1 MASTINNAKL
11 TVILKEQVKLNNND
25 YGNRNSVEIPGVN
38 EVSQRI
44 LSIPTNDNT
53 SILILS
59 DSIGAGTYGVD
70 NIKYARLTNLDNK
83 NFVRLSFV
91 SGSSGTD
98 YNRYDVRLDARQSY
112 IFTNSKMSGSAEG
125 DSFGAFVTFTSLTA
139 KADTSTV
146 DLELFLASS

>member
-11 TVILKEQVKLNNND
+11 TVILKEQVNLYNND
-25 YGNRNSVEIPGVN
+25 YGNRNSVEISGVN
-38 EVSQRI
+38 EVAQRI
-44 LSIPTNDNT
+44 ISVPTNDTT

-59 DSIGAGTYGVD
+59 DSVGAGTYGID
-70 NIKYARLTNLDNK
+70 SIKYARVTNLDNS

-91 SGSSGTD
+91 SGSGGSD

-112 IFTNSKMSGSAEG
+112 IFTNSRISGSAGG
-125 DSFGAFVTFTSLTA
+125 DSFGAFVSFTNLSA
-139 KADTSTV
+139 KADTGTV

>member
-11 TVILKEQVKLNNND
+11 TVILKEQIKLNNND

-53 SILILS
+53 SVLVLS
-59 DSIGAGTYGVD
+59 DSVGAGTYGID
-70 NIKYARLTNLDNK
+70 SIKYARLTNLDNS

-91 SGSSGTD
+91 SGSGATN
-98 YNRYDVRLDARQSY
+98 YNRYDVKLEARQSY
-112 IFTNSKMSGSAEG
+112 IFTNSKISGSDNG
-125 DSFGAFVTFTSLTA
+125 DSFGAFVNFTSLTA
-139 KADTSTV
+139 KADTASV
-146 DLELFLASS
+146 DIELFLASS